1 MRGGRGRRRC
11 DIHPVARCSSSSRV
25 LNGCSGWGTQHL
37 AEWIFI
43 LTFHGHSF
51 GGRLQNPSGKGQG
64 DNQNGEKHNYQEAKL
79 AFTPLLELTQRNTQQ
94 QKNVTRIRFSTNWMD
109 ANFSLYQYKS
119 EARNYRSNQLPFP
132 SPNVKPVGLL
142 YLKSP
147 LRALRFKHPRRNS

>member
-25 LNGCSGWGTQHL
+25 LNGCSGRGTQHL

-94 QKNVTRIRFSTNWMD
+94 QKNDTRIRGSALTGCMQTFHSISTSQKHETI
-109 ANFSLYQYKS
+109 AVPNFPFHLPML
-119 EARNYRSNQLPFP
+119 NQLDFCI
-132 SPNVKPVGLL
+132 
-142 YLKSP
+142 
-147 LRALRFKHPRRNS
+147 